1 MDNSTSPVKHEGSEL
16 PDPALLLRLQ
26 KLREMHRPEEE
37 IVCLD
42 M

>member
-1 MDNSTSPVKHEGSEL
+1 MDPSKIPAKPDGEL
-16 PDPALLLRLQ
+16 PDPALLLWLQ
-26 KLREMHRPEEE
+26 KLREMYRPEEE